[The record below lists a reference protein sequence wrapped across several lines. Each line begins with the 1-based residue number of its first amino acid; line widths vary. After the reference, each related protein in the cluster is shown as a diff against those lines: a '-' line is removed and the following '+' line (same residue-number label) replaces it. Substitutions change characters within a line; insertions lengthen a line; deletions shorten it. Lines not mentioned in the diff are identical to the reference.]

1 MQADG
6 WRPVRNAS
14 SDAERAREKRVGRRA
29 YWDAPVGRGAHSTMM
44 RCYEGAAYFP
54 IHDIYTGTHFMFS
67 LFSDVN
73 TKAHKRK
80 NGERIFIYII
90 IYIIPYSMQCMH
102 TQ

>member
-1 MQADG
+1 
-6 WRPVRNAS
+6 
-14 SDAERAREKRVGRRA
+14 
-29 YWDAPVGRGAHSTMM
+29 MM

-80 NGERIFIYII
+80 NGERIFIYI
-90 IYIIPYSMQCMH
+90 YYNIIPYSMQCMH

>member
-1 MQADG
+1 
-6 WRPVRNAS
+6 
-14 SDAERAREKRVGRRA
+14 
-29 YWDAPVGRGAHSTMM
+29 MM

-90 IYIIPYSMQCMH
+90 ISYRTVQYAVYAYAVEYNRVVVKFSRLVLYNIGNSKTGLMFDDDIRF
-102 TQ
+102 